1 MSDKLIHS
9 FFHAVEH
16 TLPIIPFLFLTYFF
30 MELLEHRAGDKMNA
44 LVMRSGKAGHLV
56 GALLGTIP
64 QCGFSAVG
72 AGLYS
77 RRLITTGALI
87 SIFLSTSDE
96 MLPLLI
102 SSGISLAKI
111 VKRLGCK
118 IVIAIFAGVFTD
130 LLISLKNKKGIHEN
144 GAVDICESGH
154 CHCHCENRGLLG
166 AALIHTLQII
176 LSVLAISFAINFTLE
191 LLGEDFLTDVMNSA
205 PVLSCIISAL
215 VGLLPNCAS
224 SVAITQLY
232 LQGVLPIGAMLSG
245 LLVNAGIGMLILL
258 RANKPIG
265 DSLRVIGILLATGI
279 IFGTLFDVTP
289 LGAVLGL

>member
-30 MELLEHRAGDKMNA
+30 MELLERRAGDKMNA

-102 SSGISLAKI
+102 SSGISLEKI
-111 VKRLGCK
+111 VKILGCK

-130 LLISLKNKKGIHEN
+130 LFISFKNKKGIHEN
-144 GAVDICESGH
+144 GAVDICESEH
-154 CHCHCENRGLLG
+154 CHCHCENRGLLL

-176 LSVLAISFAINFTLE
+176 LSVLAISFAINFALE
-191 LLGEDFLTDVMNSA
+191 LLGEDFLTDVMISA
-205 PVLSCIISAL
+205 PVLS
-215 VGLLPNCAS
+215 
-224 SVAITQLY
+224 
-232 LQGVLPIGAMLSG
+232 
-245 LLVNAGIGMLILL
+245 
-258 RANKPIG
+258 
-265 DSLRVIGILLATGI
+265 
-279 IFGTLFDVTP
+279 
-289 LGAVLGL
+289 